1 MGGGGDGEGGAGGGG
16 DGGGGSG
23 GGGDGGEGTGGGGE
37 GGGGTGGG
45 GVTGVF
51 GATSCK
57 ELRSNAQ
64 KRKTCCIELVMQ
76 SARPLRVLKSV
87 VFLCMYL

>member
-64 KRKTCCIELVMQ
+64 GRKICIIMQ
-76 SARPLRVLKSV
+76 SARPAFEHPL
-87 VFLCMYL
+87 FFCACIYN